1 MVFNMFGCY
10 TFNNFYLNINNL
22 IKAGLKAYHIL
33 IWKPRFLAF
42 LTLTKEIM
50 MLLILL

>member
-10 TFNNFYLNINNL
+10 TLKNSYLNTNNL

-42 LTLTKEIM
+42 LTLAKQIM
-50 MLLILL
+50 MLVILV